1 MGWKVSARRST
12 VIAGYAALLVSVV
25 GYFVCRSVLVGFVDG
40 GVDVMPSLV
49 KGISSGTLAVVAGAV
64 GAWLL
69 VPERRLAVVL
79 GLGFLLV
86 AGPTLVGAIFDLND
100 FLAGGYNAIGT
111 IILIMIGNSVLPF
124 GAVLAVLIAVWS
136 AVRQLRARRAP
147 RTAPP
152 S

>member
-1 MGWKVSARRST
+1 MST
-12 VIAGYAALLVSVV
+12 QSFTAIAGYAALLVSAV
-25 GYFVCRSVLVGFVDG
+25 GYLVCRIVLIGYMESGVGVVETVPIG
-40 GVDVMPSLV
+40 IALGV
-49 KGISSGTLAVVAGAV
+49 LAVAAGAV

-111 IILIMIGNSVLPF
+111 SILIMIGNSVLPF
-124 GAVLAVLIAVWS
+124 GAVLALLIAVWS
-136 AVRQLRARRAP
+136 AVRQLRARRAA
-147 RTAPP
+147 RTPPPP

>member
-1 MGWKVSARRST
+1 MNAQRFKAV
-12 VIAGYAALLVSVV
+12 AGYAALLLSAV
-25 GYFVCRSVLVGFVDG
+25 GYLMCRSVLVVFMDG
-40 GVDVMPSLV
+40 GVDVVPSLV
-49 KGISSGTLAVVAGAV
+49 KGIALGVLAVAAGAV

-79 GLGFLLV
+79 GLGFLLA
-86 AGPTLVGAIFDLND
+86 AGPTLVGAIFDLSD

-124 GAVLAVLIAVWS
+124 GAVLALLIAVWS

-147 RTAPP
+147 RTPPPP